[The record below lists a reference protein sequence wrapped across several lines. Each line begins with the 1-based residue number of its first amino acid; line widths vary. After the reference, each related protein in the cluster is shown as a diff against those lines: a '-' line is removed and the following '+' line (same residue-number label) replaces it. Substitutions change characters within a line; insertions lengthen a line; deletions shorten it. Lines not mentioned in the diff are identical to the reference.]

1 MSKKRFLKQI
11 ESFEKLI
18 RVHKEKIEKEK
29 AKPVPDSGLIKYWE
43 REISVYTD
51 EIVKANRRLKRRR

>member
-18 RVHKEKIEKEK
+18 HVHKEKIEKEK